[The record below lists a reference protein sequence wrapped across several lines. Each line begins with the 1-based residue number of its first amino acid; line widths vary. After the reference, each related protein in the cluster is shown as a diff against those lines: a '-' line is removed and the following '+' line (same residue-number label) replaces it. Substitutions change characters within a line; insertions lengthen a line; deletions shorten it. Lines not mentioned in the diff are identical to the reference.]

1 MSTVRSPLVI
11 GISSRA
17 LFDLEAE
24 NAIYE
29 NQGLKAYSEYT
40 RAHENEILRPGSG
53 FELVRAFLKL
63 NELTADRLV
72 DVIIISRNSADTG
85 LRVLNS
91 VEEYGLDIQR
101 SAFVSGMPVTPYL
114 DAYRTDLFLSAYEQ
128 DVYEAVNNG
137 RAAGML
143 LPGHVG
149 YRSKNPGQIRIA
161 FDGDAVLFGAKSE
174 RIYKQEGLEA
184 FSRHEKENAGIP
196 MPEGPFAP
204 FLRTLTTVQA
214 MFTEWEECPIRT
226 ALVTARSAPAHKRA
240 ILTLREWNVR
250 VDETF
255 FLGGN
260 AKKNVLDAFGAD
272 IFFDDQRV
280 HADPASE
287 VVASALVPYRETDDP
302 GKTED

>member
-1 MSTVRSPLVI
+1 MGTARSPLVI

-29 NQGLKAYSEYT
+29 NNGLKAYSEYT
-40 RAHENEILRPGSG
+40 REHENEILRPGAG
-53 FELVRAFLKL
+53 FELVKSFLKL
-63 NELTADRLV
+63 NGLTGNRLV
-72 DVIIISRNSADTG
+72 DVIVISRNSADTG

-91 VEEYGLDIQR
+91 IESYGLDIQR

-114 DAYRTDLFLSAYEQ
+114 SAYRTDLFLSACEE
-128 DVYEAVNNG
+128 DVAEAVNNG
-137 RAAGML
+137 MAAGML
-143 LPGHVG
+143 LPGNTM
-149 YRSKNPGQIRIA
+149 YRSKYPGQIRIA

-184 FSRHEKENAGIP
+184 FSRYEQENAGIP

-204 FLRTLTTVQA
+204 FLKTLTTVQE
-214 MFTEWEECPIRT
+214 MFADRERCPIRT

-260 AKKNVLDAFGAD
+260 TKKDVLDAFGAD

-287 VVASALVPYRETDDP
+287 VTASALVPYREGDDP
-302 GKTED
+302 GRNEN

>member
-1 MSTVRSPLVI
+1 MAATRSPLVI

-24 NAIYE
+24 NTIYE
-29 NQGLKAYSEYT
+29 TRGLKAYAEYT
-40 RAHENEILRPGSG
+40 REHENEILRPGAG
-53 FELVRAFLKL
+53 FEPIKAFLKL
-63 NELTADRLV
+63 NELTDERLV

-114 DAYRTDLFLSAYEQ
+114 NAYRTDLFLSAYEQ
-128 DVYEAVNNG
+128 DVREAVNNG

-143 LPGHVG
+143 LPGNVG
-149 YRSKNPGQIRIA
+149 YRSKYPDQIRIA
-161 FDGDAVLFGAKSE
+161 FDGDAVLFGAGSE

-184 FSRHEKENAGIP
+184 FSRHEKENAGVP
-196 MPEGPFAP
+196 MTEGPFTP

-214 MFTEWEECPIRT
+214 MFADRDECPIRT

-255 FLGGN
+255 FLGGIT
-260 AKKNVLDAFGAD
+260 KKDVLDAFGAD

-287 VVASALVPYRETDDP
+287 VTASALVPYRETDDP
-302 GKTED
+302 GKTDR